1 MKKDGVALA
10 TALVLMTVLVAVIS
24 VLTISS
30 LGEFKQ
36 SKNGILASQAR
47 NVAEAGAVYAEAMI
61 NSKTA
66 SVVKPLVDG
75 YSSQFINNGGD
86 PSSDP
91 VIPQDKWDDVATSI
105 QTMLQDNYSSLSGS
119 DLDGA
124 GRVNIRYKIDG
135 FRLTALGSSGNGFSQ
150 TYTANYQVT
159 STGRADKGRK
169 RIIEK
174 GYLTIILGRPSL
186 SQWLFLVEDAGG
198 RRGFF
203 SPGSVFNGP
212 VHANQN
218 WGFWGRPVFT
228 DTVTSSDGGA
238 WFYNRNFRSDFLDSD
253 HSADGYTRPDFQGG
267 YNWHA
272 ARVELPRNALS
283 QERAAL
289 GLPPDTDNNGDGIPD
304 PPSRAE
310 KCQQLRITPCR
321 TPPSGVYLVNDGTN
335 ITGGI
340 YVQGNLS
347 TLQLSAGGD
356 GTQTY
361 LFRQGSRTWTIVVDY
376 NNNTTTI
383 TYPSGTSKTY
393 SGVPNGQAP
402 LSSGGPTGQIYVNG
416 SIGQVR
422 SPPRTGW
429 VNPNSPDHP
438 PPSSIQPAL
447 SLETQL
453 NITASDKI
461 GIFNDLIYECDPT
474 MMGDSNYLAAH
485 PRCASVTNGLRTVL
499 GMFSLHDDI
508 TILENGHLNDIY
520 LWGSYLSSA
529 DDKGLAVENYDT
541 RGNQG
546 SMHLFG
552 GVIQWMDQ
560 LRGRVDRYGNL
571 ISGYNE
577 RFEYDGRFRNSSLAP
592 PNFPTTKV
600 FQLQSV
606 TAVQQLHQE
615 R

>member
-24 VLTISS
+24 VLTISTM
-30 LGEFKQ
+30 GEFKQ
-36 SKNGILASQAR
+36 SKNSILASQAR
-47 NVAEAGAVYAEAMI
+47 NVAEAGAAYAEAMVR
-61 NSKTA
+61 SKTS
-66 SVVKPLVDG
+66 SVVQPLVDR

-91 VIPQDKWDDVATSI
+91 VIPKDKWSDVANRI
-105 QTMLQDNYSSLSGS
+105 QTMLQDNYSALTGS
-119 DLDGA
+119 DLDGI
-124 GRVNIRYKIDG
+124 GRANVNYTISG
-135 FRLTALGSSGNGFSQ
+135 FRLAALGSSGNGFSQ
-150 TYTANYQVT
+150 TYTANYQIT
-159 STGRADKGRK
+159 STGRAGKGRK

-174 GYLTIILGRPSL
+174 GYLTIVLGRPSL

-203 SPGSVFNGP
+203 GTGSRFDGP
-212 VHANQN
+212 VHANSN

-228 DTVTSSDGGA
+228 DIVTSADGGA
-238 WFYNRNFRSDFLDSD
+238 WFYKRNFRSNFLDSD
-253 HSADGYTRPDFQGG
+253 HSTDGFTRPDFQGG
-267 YNWHA
+267 YDWHA

-289 GLPPDTDNNGDGIPD
+289 GLPPDTDANGDGIPD

-310 KCQQLRITPCR
+310 KCQQLHITPCR
-321 TPPSGVYLVNDGTN
+321 TPPSGVYLVNDGAN

-340 YVQGNLS
+340 YVQGDLS
-347 TLQLSAGGD
+347 RLQLSAGGD
-356 GTQTY
+356 GTQIY
-361 LFRQGSRTWTIVVDY
+361 SFRQGSRTWTIVVDY

-383 TYPSGTSKTY
+383 TNPSGTSKTY
-393 SGVPNGQAP
+393 NGVPNGQAP
-402 LSSGGPTGQIYVNG
+402 LSSGGANGQIYVNG

-422 SPPRTGW
+422 SPSRTGW
-429 VNPNSPDHP
+429 VSPDSPDHP
-438 PPSSIQPAL
+438 PSDSIQPAL

-453 NITASDKI
+453 NITARDEI

-474 MMGDSNYLAAH
+474 MMGDGNYLADH
-485 PRCASVTNGLRTVL
+485 PRCASVTNGLKTVL
-499 GMFSLHDDI
+499 GMFSLNEDI
-508 TILENGHLNDIY
+508 TILENGHMNDIY
-520 LWGSYLSSA
+520 LWGSYLSAA
-529 DDKGLAVENYDT
+529 DGKGLAVANYNG
-541 RGNQG
+541 RGSQG

-560 LRGRVDRYGNL
+560 LRGVVDRRGNL
-571 ISGYNE
+571 ISGYHE
-577 RFEYDGRFRNSSLAP
+577 RFEYDNRFRNSSLAP
-592 PNFPTTKV
+592 PNFPTAKA

-606 TAVQQLHQE
+606 TAVRQLHQE